1 MHNRRNFLKNITW
14 GAGFASLG
22 IPQLVQ
28 AKPTTS
34 NAEQADALQL
44 DLGKQQFNMCGFAAP
59 KLDKVRIGF
68 IGLDNRGP
76 GAVGRMS
83 RIEGVEI
90 VALCDKDPN
99 RASKAQSIV
108 EKAGRPKAREY
119 SGNDGWKAMCESDD
133 IDLVY
138 IATPWSL
145 HTPMAVYAM
154 QQGKHTATEVPA
166 AKTIDECWQLVETS
180 EKTKRHCMMLENC
193 CYDFFEQLTLNMVRN
208 GMFGELVH
216 AEGAYIHNLLEMN
229 FNKASYSDMWRLNEN
244 LRNGNLYPTH
254 GLGPIAQCLDIN
266 RGDRFDHLVA
276 ISSNDFQMGKLAQ
289 EKAKSD
295 TFYQEYVGK
304 SFRGNMNTTI
314 IRTQKGKTVM
324 LQHDVTS
331 TRPYSRIHV
340 LSGTK
345 GVAQKWPT
353 PAKIAIG
360 EEWLNE
366 REMQDLEAKYSTPLV
381 KHIGEIA
388 KKVGGHGGMDFIM
401 DWRLIDC
408 LRNGLPLDQD
418 VYDAASWSAVA
429 PLSEQSVAKR
439 GKSIDVPDFTRGAW
453 QQNKPVSLTLDGGA
467 TTEVRAAA
475 KG

>member
-1 MHNRRNFLKNITW
+1 
-14 GAGFASLG
+14 
-22 IPQLVQ
+22 
-28 AKPTTS
+28 
-34 NAEQADALQL
+34 
-44 DLGKQQFNMCGFAAP
+44 
-59 KLDKVRIGF
+59 
-68 IGLDNRGP
+68 
-76 GAVGRMS
+76 
-83 RIEGVEI
+83 
-90 VALCDKDPN
+90 
-99 RASKAQSIV
+99 
-108 EKAGRPKAREY
+108 
-119 SGNDGWKAMCESDD
+119 
-133 IDLVY
+133 
-138 IATPWSL
+138 
-145 HTPMAVYAM
+145 
-154 QQGKHTATEVPA
+154 
-166 AKTIDECWQLVETS
+166 
-180 EKTKRHCMMLENC
+180 
-193 CYDFFEQLTLNMVRN
+193 
-208 GMFGELVH
+208 
-216 AEGAYIHNLLEMN
+216 
-229 FNKASYSDMWRLNEN
+229 
-244 LRNGNLYPTH
+244 
-254 GLGPIAQCLDIN
+254 
-266 RGDRFDHLVA
+266 
-276 ISSNDFQMGKLAQ
+276 MGKMAQ
-289 EKAKSD
+289 EKAGND
-295 TFYQEYVGK
+295 AFYQEYVGK

-345 GVAQKWPT
+345 GVAQKWPN

-366 REMQDLEAKYSTPLV
+366 REMQDLEAKFSTPLV

-453 QQNKPVSLTLDGGA
+453 QQNKQVSLTLDGGA

-475 KG
+475 K